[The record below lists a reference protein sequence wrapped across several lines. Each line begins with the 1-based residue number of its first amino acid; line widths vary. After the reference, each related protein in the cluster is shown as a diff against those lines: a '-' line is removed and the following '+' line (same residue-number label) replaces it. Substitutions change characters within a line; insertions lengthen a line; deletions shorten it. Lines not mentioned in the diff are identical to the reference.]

1 MPFAENPALF
11 LAQFG
16 VVAVRGAESAKVLF
30 DRQSNQILDG
40 QVRDTELAIEMP
52 ATQWPDLARNE
63 LLTVD
68 GNGYRVRESEPLPP
82 DGAWKRITLKA
93 AA

>member
-1 MPFAENPALF
+1 MPFAETPALF

-16 VVAVRGAESAKVLF
+16 VLAVRGAESAKVLF
-30 DRQSNQILDG
+30 DQQSSQILDG
-40 QVRDTELAIEMP
+40 QVIDTELAIEMP
-52 ATQWPDLARNE
+52 SAQWPDLARNE

-68 GNGYRVRESEPLPP
+68 GGSYRVREAEPLPP

-93 AA
+93 A